1 MASDRLHDRAWQSP
15 ADTAALRQLVRARL
29 DVDWPS
35 VRMHPGDIDW
45 WVVQA
50 SGRDPGLQ
58 HRVRLWFDQRD
69 ALVAF
74 AWLSPPADLDMALA
88 PRSDLPVMSLVGD
101 IVGWGERQQGTVGM
115 GTHEALRAWVPTADA
130 GVLGALD
137 ALGMVPEPRPGLVQF
152 TGDLAV
158 ADAWPSP
165 ALPPGLR
172 ILELTDGP
180 ALEARVAC
188 GRAAFSR
195 STMTRERY
203 RTVFDAPLYDRR
215 LDLQIATPD
224 GSTVA
229 FALGWLDRPTGV
241 VELEPVGVHP
251 DWHRRGLGG
260 EICRAVLRV
269 ARDLGARRAM
279 ITAERANDAAL
290 ALYASLGLTTTSEI
304 MPLVRHRG
312 GAAPAT

>member
-1 MASDRLHDRAWQSP
+1 MTSDRLLDRAWQSP
-15 ADTAALRQLVRARL
+15 ADTASLRQLLRARI

-35 VRMHPGDIDW
+35 IRMHPGDIDW

-50 SGRDPGLQ
+50 SGRDPGLSE
-58 HRVRLWFDQRD
+58 RVRLWFDHRD
-69 ALVAF
+69 ELVAF
-74 AWLSPPADLDMALA
+74 AWLSPPADLELVLA
-88 PRSDLPVMSLVGD
+88 PHPDLPVMDLVAD
-101 IVGWGERQQGTVGM
+101 IVGWGERQQDAIGVAP
-115 GTHEALRAWVPTADA
+115 HEPLRAWVPA
-130 GVLGALD
+130 GDTSVLGALG
-137 ALGMVPEPRPGLVQF
+137 ALDMVPEPRPGLVQF

-158 ADAWPSP
+158 ADGWPAP
-165 ALPPGLR
+165 ALAPGLR
-172 ILELTDGP
+172 IRQLADGP

-188 GRAAFSR
+188 GRAAFTR
-195 STMTRERY
+195 STMTVERY
-203 RTVFDAPLYDRR
+203 RTVFEAPLYDRR

-224 GSTVA
+224 GSVVA
-229 FALGWLDRPTGV
+229 FALGWLDPPTGV

-290 ALYASLGLTTTSEI
+290 GLYASLGLTTTTEI
-304 MPLVRHRG
+304 MSLARHRA
-312 GAAPAT
+312 GAAAIT